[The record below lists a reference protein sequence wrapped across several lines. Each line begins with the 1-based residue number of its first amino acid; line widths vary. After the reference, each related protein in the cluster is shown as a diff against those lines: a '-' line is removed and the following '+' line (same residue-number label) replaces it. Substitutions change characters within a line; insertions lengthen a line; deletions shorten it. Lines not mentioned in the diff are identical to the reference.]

1 MAHESSVHTVVDRE
15 KTPPFL
21 IRAFVKINGFHRI
34 SLFEDGT
41 LPTTDEH
48 QLFTWRDTTL
58 PELITALRIISPT
71 AEFRHPLARF
81 SFRALFADS
90 VSKGHFSQKDLGQ
103 ITSRDMLEENL
114 LLTESSENRLHNRTL
129 EELRFVPGDY
139 LSIAVVLPKNV
150 NLGAGPTTGLT
161 IKGSAGVGADAN
173 GRWGRGGPTRSDSG
187 WGGAVTHG
195 PPGGL
200 GRGGAHWRAR
210 PGIVAPSGRGGGDAG
225 RDDDRPLRRDR
236 DRDREPPPPRIKR
249 ESPPPRIKRESPHR
263 VRPPIPE
270 RDRDYDYDRSRLR
283 RSRTRSRSRSPRRR
297 GSRYD

>member
-1 MAHESSVHTVVDRE
+1 MANDSSVHTVVDRE
-15 KTPPFL
+15 KTAPFL

-48 QLFTWRDTTL
+48 QLFTWRDATL
-58 PELITALRIISPT
+58 PELITTLRIISPT

-90 VSKGHFSQKDLGQ
+90 VSKGHFSQKDIGQ
-103 ITSRDMLEENL
+103 IAARDMLDGSML
-114 LLTESSENRLHNRTL
+114 ITESNDNKVHNRTL

-150 NLGAGPTTGLT
+150 NLGAGPAASLT
-161 IKGSAGVGADAN
+161 IKGSAAAAVDAN
-173 GRWGRGGPTRSDSG
+173 GKWSRGGPGASGGRGDGG
-187 WGGAVTHG
+187 WGGGLAQG

-210 PGIVAPSGRGGGDAG
+210 PGIVAPSGRGAGGDDDRPPR

-236 DRDREPPPPRIKR
+236 DRDPGPPRAR
-249 ESPPPRIKRESPHR
+249 RDSPPPR

-270 RDRDYDYDRSRLR
+270 RDRDRDFDRARPR

>member
-1 MAHESSVHTVVDRE
+1 LVSYPVISISFSPTL
-15 KTPPFL
+15 TP
-21 IRAFVKINGFHRI
+21 R
-34 SLFEDGT
+34 
-41 LPTTDEH
+41 
-48 QLFTWRDTTL
+48 RDTTL

-114 LLTESSENRLHNRTL
+114 LLTESSGNRLHNRTL

-150 NLGAGPTTGLT
+150 NLGAGPTAGLT

-173 GRWGRGGPTRSDSG
+173 GRWGRGPGGGPPRSDSG
-187 WGGAVTHG
+187 WGGGATQG

-210 PGIVAPSGRGGGDAG
+210 PGIAAPSGRGGGDVG

-236 DRDREPPPPRIKR
+236 DREPPPPRIRR
-249 ESPPPRIKRESPHR
+249 ESPPHR

-270 RDRDYDYDRSRLR
+270 RDRDFDHDRSRPR